1 MILMKISFTGSGKH
15 SAAGTSS
22 LNIIFLGRFQ
32 WRLCQSAYLGMIVK
46 TVVFQSLLGERKHH
60 PPTQL
65 SVWKRFCYCCL
76 APPTP

>member
-46 TVVFQSLLGERKHH
+46 TVVFQSLLGSGKHSAAG
-60 PPTQL
+60 TSSL
-65 SVWKRFCYCCL
+65 NIIFLGCFC
-76 APPTP
+76 